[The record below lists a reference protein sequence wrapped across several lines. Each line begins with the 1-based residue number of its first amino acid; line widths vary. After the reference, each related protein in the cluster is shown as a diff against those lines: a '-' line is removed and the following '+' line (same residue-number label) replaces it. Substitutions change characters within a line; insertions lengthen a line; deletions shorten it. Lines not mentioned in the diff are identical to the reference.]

1 MISADLGVGRVAVKD
16 HVPGVVGE
24 RHVVLGQRGLAAVEA
39 RLVAEGVRAV
49 AKHAGSVHY
58 GAAGETVSLII

>member
-1 MISADLGVGRVAVKD
+1 M
-16 HVPGVVGE
+16 
-24 RHVVLGQRGLAAVEA
+24 LGQRGLAAVEA